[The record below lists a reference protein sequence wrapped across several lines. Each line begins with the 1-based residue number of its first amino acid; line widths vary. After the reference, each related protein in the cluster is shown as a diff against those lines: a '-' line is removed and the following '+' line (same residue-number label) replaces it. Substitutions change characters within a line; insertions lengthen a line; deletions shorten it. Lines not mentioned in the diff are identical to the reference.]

1 MKQDRIANEFS
12 EEEKL
17 FLMSRTRIVDYSLN
31 ELIYDKIHD
40 KLDSYKLILEGKIGI
55 FYPDQN
61 KIAKIEDKYS
71 SIVYLTEQEA
81 VNKRLKRQKNN
92 RKKQNT
98 IDKINSQ

>member
-1 MKQDRIANEFS
+1 
-12 EEEKL
+12 
-17 FLMSRTRIVDYSLN
+17 MSRTRIVDYSPN
-31 ELIYDKIHD
+31 ERIYDKIHD
-40 KLDSYKLILEGKIGI
+40 KLDSFNLILEGKIGI